1 MATVS
6 VEEREGKQITSILRI
21 NVIKFS
27 FSDDWGENSI
37 WAKEFRY
44 FIVNYSTKPLILIFI
59 NQYCVEAL
67 CLEIVAYV
75 GCMYQHVLS
84 LQNLI
89 QIMILYFTF

>member
-6 VEEREGKQITSILRI
+6 VEAREGKQITSILRI

-44 FIVNYSTKPLILIFI
+44 FK
-59 NQYCVEAL
+59 
-67 CLEIVAYV
+67 
-75 GCMYQHVLS
+75 LS
-84 LQNLI
+84 LLITQQNL
-89 QIMILYFTF
+89 